1 MQFGGVASVLLL
13 CALFFLVCAQGRP
26 QTAAQKAPVDL
37 QAPDDWYY
45 CGKDPSKPTPNVPPL
60 VTSRNLSLLQGNLS
74 RYMLFS

>member
-13 CALFFLVCAQGRP
+13 LCALSFLVCAQGRLE
-26 QTAAQKAPVDL
+26 TAAQKASVDM

-60 VTSRNLSLLQGNLS
+60 VTSRNLSLLQGDLS
-74 RYMLFS
+74 R